1 MYKKLAKLIL
11 CLIVTSSVLYSG
23 GFQLNEHGARSMSQG
38 GAFAARAN
46 DPSAIYFNPAGL
58 AHLDGT
64 RLMLGATVIFPNIA
78 FTPHYSNPFA
88 NNTEEIDAE
97 SLVFTPINLY
107 FTHQL
112 NDMFT
117 VGLGVFN
124 PYGLGTEWNSDWIG
138 RALSVKAEI
147 QLFNFN
153 PTVAAKF
160 FNDKLSVAA
169 GFNFVMG
176 SVEMLREAVSAPPAP
191 DPVTLHLKAG
201 LTDGTGYGYNFGIQ
215 YKPTPSLNFG
225 FSYRSAVDVK
235 VEGDAT
241 FTPPSLID
249 VLGLPEGKVKSTLN
263 LPANIFIGAACSPI
277 DNLWLEFNAQFIGW
291 SAFDKLELYFQQLP
305 LGENGVLTLE
315 KHYKDTWILRLGA
328 EYTLSD
334 ALALSCGIFR
344 DLNPVPDETLDPML
358 PDSDRWGINLGV
370 SYRIN
375 KMLSFDLAYMFLPF
389 DERTTKVQK
398 DRFYGTYNTST
409 NLFGFNVNFNF

>member
-176 SVEMLREAVSAPPAP
+176 SVEMLREAVPAPPAP
-191 DPVTLHLKAG
+191 VPATLHLKAG

-249 VLGLPEGKVKSTLN
+249 ALGLPEGKVKSTLN

-291 SAFDKLELYFQQLP
+291 SAFDKLEMEFQK
-305 LGENGVLTLE
+305 NNSVTTLNE
-315 KHYKDTWILRLGA
+315 HYKDTWIFRLGA

-334 ALALSCGIFR
+334 ALALSCGVFR
-344 DLNPVPDETLDPML
+344 DLNPTPDETLGPML
-358 PDSDRWGINLGV
+358 PDSDRWGINLGA
-370 SYRIN
+370 SYKISKN
-375 KMLSFDLAYMFLPF
+375 ISIDLAYMFLLF
-389 DERTTKVQK
+389 DERRTTEQEHH
-398 DRFYGTYNTST
+398 FNGTYNTLT
-409 NLFGFNVNFNF
+409 HLGGININFEF